1 MKVKRKILEDLAAL
15 EHDQWVHWA
24 KDIAETEDIT
34 PERVEKWKKLFVPYN
49 ELSEDDKDK
58 DREWV
63 VKVLKI
69 IAKNL

>member
-15 EHDQWVHWA
+15 EHDQWVQWA

-34 PERVEKWKKLFVPYN
+34 PERVEKWKKLFVPYSK
-49 ELSEDDKDK
+49 LSEEDKDK
-58 DREWV
+58 DREWA

>member
-1 MKVKRKILEDLAAL
+1 LAAL
-15 EHDQWVHWA
+15 EHDQWVQWA

-34 PERVEKWKKLFVPYN
+34 PERVEKWKKLFVPYSK
-49 ELSEDDKDK
+49 LSEEDKDK
-58 DREWV
+58 DREWA

>member
-15 EHDQWVHWA
+15 EHDQWVQWA

-34 PERVEKWKKLFVPYN
+34 PERVEKWKKLFVPYS
-49 ELSEDDKDK
+49 ELSEEDKDK
-58 DREWV
+58 DREWA